1 VVPRGTPAQI
11 VTKLHID
18 FVELT
23 QLPDIK
29 SRMATLGADPV
40 GSTGAELADVIRADI
55 AKYRKIVKEAK
66 ITLN

>member
-1 VVPRGTPAQI
+1 VN
-11 VTKLHID
+11 KLHAD

-23 QLPDIK
+23 RMPDIK
-29 SRMATLGADPV
+29 TRMDALGAEPI
-40 GSTGAELADVIRADI
+40 GGTAAELGEVIRSDI